1 MSETLRY
8 EHDLDADAI
17 YVHLADKSY
26 AYGEDL
32 SPEGRVDFA
41 ADRTPVG
48 VELTCLSHGV
58 SLAGL
63 PAAAEISDIL
73 NKLLVQPPPSFAP
86 SVVDSSLRSE

>member
-1 MSETLRY
+1 MAQVLQY
-8 EHDLDADAI
+8 EHDPEADAM
-17 YVHLADKSY
+17 YVHLADKPY

-32 SPEGRVDFA
+32 SPERRVDFA

-63 PAAAEISDIL
+63 PAAAEIGDIL
-73 NKLLVQPPPSFAP
+73 TKLNIKMLV
-86 SVVDSSLRSE
+86 

>member
-1 MSETLRY
+1 MGAILRY
-8 EHDLDADAI
+8 EHDADADAL
-17 YVHLADKSY
+17 YVHLADKPY

-32 SPEGRVDFA
+32 SPERRVDFA

-63 PAAAEISDIL
+63 PASAEIGEIL
-73 NKLLVQPPPSFAP
+73 TKLNIKMLV
-86 SVVDSSLRSE
+86 